1 MVEKPKTNSRK
12 KTKSDSQVR
21 DERIEEKIR
30 EKAYEIYE
38 NGGRKQDKA
47 LDDWLEAEMI
57 ISQEE
62 GK

>member
-1 MVEKPKTNSRK
+1 MVEKPKASSRRK
-12 KTKSDSQVR
+12 AKSDNRVR
-21 DERIEEKIR
+21 DERTEERIR

-38 NGGRKQDKA
+38 NRGRKQGKA

-57 ISQEE
+57 ISQDE

>member
-1 MVEKPKTNSRK
+1 MVEKSRINSRK
-12 KTKSDSQVR
+12 KTKSDKNVR
-21 DERIEEKIR
+21 EDKIR

-38 NGGRKQDKA
+38 NRGRKQGKA

-57 ISQEE
+57 LSREE

>member
-1 MVEKPKTNSRK
+1 MVEKTKENPRKKTNSDK
-12 KTKSDSQVR
+12 KIR
-21 DERIEEKIR
+21 EKMIR

-38 NGGRKQDKA
+38 NGGRKQGKA

-57 ISQEE
+57 VSQEE

>member
-1 MVEKPKTNSRK
+1 MVEEPKTNTRK
-12 KTKSDSQVR
+12 KTKSDKNVNVR
-21 DERIEEKIR
+21 EDKIR

-38 NGGRKQDKA
+38 NRGRKQGKA

-57 ISQEE
+57 ISQDE

>member
-1 MVEKPKTNSRK
+1 MVEKSKTNTNK
-12 KTKSDSQVR
+12 KTKSDKNVR
-21 DERIEEKIR
+21 EDKIR

-38 NGGRKQDKA
+38 NGGRKQGKA

-57 ISQEE
+57 VSQEE

>member
-1 MVEKPKTNSRK
+1 MVEEPKTNTRK
-12 KTKSDSQVR
+12 KTKSDKNVR
-21 DERIEEKIR
+21 EDKIR

-38 NGGRKQDKA
+38 NGGRKQGKA

-57 ISQEE
+57 VSQEE

>member
-1 MVEKPKTNSRK
+1 MVEKSKTNTNK
-12 KTKSDSQVR
+12 KTKSDKNVR
-21 DERIEEKIR
+21 EDKIR

-38 NGGRKQDKA
+38 NRGRKQGKA

-57 ISQEE
+57 LSREE

>member
-1 MVEKPKTNSRK
+1 MVEEPKTNTGK
-12 KTKSDSQVR
+12 KTKSDKNVNVR
-21 DERIEEKIR
+21 EEKIR

-38 NGGRKQDKA
+38 NGGRKQGKA

-57 ISQEE
+57 ISQDE